1 MKKMNK
7 TMMTLAVCAFA
18 LAGCQT
24 SITAKKH
31 PEVAHPYYSCTNGVV
46 VGYTV
51 TSGGWEATA
60 RSPLWAD
67 EAMKGFSFGVYTNG
81 TVTLNVADYARDLST
96 NAVTL
101 THNLV
106 SDFAVLAEKAA
117 AAYATAGTSM
127 AAASVKKA
135 IASYILKGGN
145 AGTAKV
151 TCENGSCT
159 FTDGVV
165 TEVCENCVE

>member
-51 TSGGWEATA
+51 TSGG
-60 RSPLWAD
+60 
-67 EAMKGFSFGVYTNG
+67 
-81 TVTLNVADYARDLST
+81 
-96 NAVTL
+96 
-101 THNLV
+101 
-106 SDFAVLAEKAA
+106 
-117 AAYATAGTSM
+117 
-127 AAASVKKA
+127 
-135 IASYILKGGN
+135 
-145 AGTAKV
+145 
-151 TCENGSCT
+151 
-159 FTDGVV
+159 
-165 TEVCENCVE
+165 